1 MLMSLWKE
9 DPLTGLII
17 FYRLCFL
24 DRTNIGNA
32 RLDHL
37 EQDLELHGLQYN
49 NCLAI
54 LFPFYM

>member
-1 MLMSLWKE
+1 MLMTCRVHIADRTCL
-9 DPLTGLII
+9 P
-17 FYRLCFL
+17 RLCFL

-32 RLDHL
+32 RLDNL
-37 EQDLELHGLQYN
+37 EKDLGLHGLQYN